1 MVDSR
6 GTRGVV
12 GPFGGGH
19 VVVALVIFDL
29 GRVSTKVCYYLGTN
43 LSCTLLLLF

>member
-12 GPFGGGH
+12 RPFEGGH
-19 VVVALVIFDL
+19 VVDALLIF
-29 GRVSTKVCYYLGTN
+29 N
-43 LSCTLLLLF
+43 LDGATRSI